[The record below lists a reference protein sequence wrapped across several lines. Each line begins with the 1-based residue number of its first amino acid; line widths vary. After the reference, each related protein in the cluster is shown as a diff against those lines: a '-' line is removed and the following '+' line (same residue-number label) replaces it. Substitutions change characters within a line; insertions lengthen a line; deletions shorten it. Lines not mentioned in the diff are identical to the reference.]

1 MRRLKELIL
10 KNILFPILVCL
21 LLVSS
26 CKKEDTVEPI
36 RDVQEQSI
44 ADDQI
49 LEDFLSSH
57 FYNYDDF
64 SDPDFNDE
72 IVMDTISGENASKTP
87 LINQVK
93 KEVIRVRTSDGSFID
108 HSLYYLI
115 AREGTGQHPASVDS
129 TYLSYEGQLLNGQV
143 FDSSKTP
150 IWFDLS
156 EVVRGF
162 KEGTPKLKSGDFTVN
177 DDNTINFFGY
187 GRGILFFPSGLGYFS
202 SSTGAIPAYSPLIF
216 KIDLYRI
223 NKSDHDGDGILSA
236 DEYDQD
242 GDGIPDDT
250 DGDGLADYLDAD

>member
-1 MRRLKELIL
+1 M
-10 KNILFPILVCL
+10 
-21 LLVSS
+21 
-26 CKKEDTVEPI
+26 
-36 RDVQEQSI
+36 
-44 ADDQI
+44 
-49 LEDFLSSH
+49 
-57 FYNYDDF
+57 
-64 SDPDFNDE
+64 
-72 IVMDTISGENASKTP
+72 
-87 LINQVK
+87 
-93 KEVIRVRTSDGSFID
+93 
-108 HSLYYLI
+108 
-115 AREGTGQHPASVDS
+115 
-129 TYLSYEGQLLNGQV
+129 LNGQV